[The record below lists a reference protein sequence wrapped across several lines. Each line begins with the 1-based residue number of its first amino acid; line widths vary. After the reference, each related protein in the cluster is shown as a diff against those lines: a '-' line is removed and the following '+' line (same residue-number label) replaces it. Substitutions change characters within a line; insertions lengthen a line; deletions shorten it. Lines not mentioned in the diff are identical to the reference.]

1 MESWTTT
8 TSLPLSAAKEH
19 NDRGRPDVGVP
30 ADRAG
35 VWNGELE
42 AGSPILASLSDE
54 PVGATPSPGRRKK
67 GRFLGETKPIGGLE

>member
-30 ADRAG
+30 ADQSG
-35 VWNGELE
+35 VWNGESE
-42 AGSPILASLSDE
+42 TGSPTRASLFDE
-54 PVGATPSPGRRKK
+54 PVSATLGQEGAKRGK
-67 GRFLGETKPIGGLE
+67 F

>member
-30 ADRAG
+30 ADQSG
-35 VWNGELE
+35 VWNGESSE
-42 AGSPILASLSDE
+42 AASPTIASLVYE
-54 PVGATPSPGRRKK
+54 PVSDRWAQK
-67 GRFLGETKPIGGLE
+67 GVKRGNF